1 MCLHDDFQG
10 LGDKENM
17 YGVGLFYHINSV
29 NGWYRAMP
37 ISIKSFMLKNI
48 YLINF
53 SNFDLN

>member
-37 ISIKSFMLKNI
+37 ISIKMLYAKE
-48 YLINF
+48 YLTFQI
-53 SNFDLN
+53 LI